1 MPLKSLRV
9 FVSSP
14 GDVAEERLI
23 ARRVIGRLEAQFG
36 DALRLEPLFWEHEP
50 LLATAS
56 FQEQMP
62 RTSEADIAIVILWS
76 RIGTALPGHIRRPDG
91 SAFSSGTEFEFE
103 DAVEG
108 FRRNGKPEL
117 LVYRKTAP
125 PAWPA
130 DDGLAAQRVAQKL
143 ALDKFIDKWFV
154 DRESGA
160 FRGAFHS
167 FESPADFEELL
178 EAHLTRIIERI
189 LGTLELAR
197 PASRA
202 WHKGSPFRGLET
214 FGPEHAPIFF
224 GRTAAIAS
232 VLMKLRRQ
240 AERGTA
246 FVLIM
251 GMSGGGKSSLAR
263 AGVLPL
269 MLHPGVLGRAP
280 EWRYACFRPSDGHG
294 DLASALIAAL
304 AQPSAVPDLPGSSV
318 AGYEAFRISLVQN
331 PLAFAAQIA
340 TRLQGDSHGSGASSQ
355 PSEYVRHLA
364 LVVDQLEE
372 IFSDDRIDPRQRE
385 CFAAAIDALA
395 RTGCVWIVAT
405 MRSDLYPRLTDLP
418 ILMSLKEGD
427 GQFDLLPPTMR
438 EIGQIIRLPAAAAG
452 LRFEL
457 RALTAERL
465 DDTIR
470 DAAAGNAAALP
481 LLEFLLE
488 ELYKRRS
495 HDNVLT
501 FRAYEELGGVAGALA
516 QRAEEVLETISAE
529 ARSALPLVLR
539 ELVSLSVEDDTTPLR
554 SVAPLAA
561 FGSAPAR
568 ELVQAL
574 LEARLFVSNLDDRGQ
589 PVVSVAHEALL
600 EHWPRVRTWSEQNRE
615 YLRAHARLSAATRA
629 WEREQRSRDFLLA
642 RGKPLAEA
650 RALMAEGVRLS
661 EPERALVEV
670 SIKRAQRFAQLRAA
684 AIVGLIILAGSASV
698 AAYFASRESDRAR
711 IQAGTSQ
718 RTTDFLVSLFS
729 IADPGENR
737 GATITVREV
746 LDRGVDEIE
755 NSLSDEPAV
764 RGNLKRAMGQA
775 YNGLGLYPKAK
786 TLLQQAVAD
795 AEQGGGGEGLIK
807 ARIALGFN
815 QYMDGEYEQAS
826 AVYRQALHEAET
838 LYGDKHDLVAAS
850 LRGLADSIFEL
861 DQPEEAER
869 LYRRALA
876 IELELHGDRHAD
888 TARTLH
894 DLGILL
900 YYQGDYAEAER
911 LYRRS
916 LATYRSL
923 YGENHP
929 SVAQGLND
937 LAVLLYDTG
946 EFGAAIRT
954 YGEAVPIYQKVYGE
968 QHPEFAS
975 GIYNLGRVLLI
986 TGKLDAAEGHLRR
999 ALAIDRERLAPDH
1012 EDLILPLNSLA
1023 MLEIARGNSA
1033 EAEGL
1038 LREALANAREHEHW
1052 MLGQVL
1058 TNVADLS
1065 VRQRRF
1071 EQAGAALDEARALLV
1086 AEYGDELAGAAAW
1099 RLAILDTVAGSY
1111 EIERSRF
1118 PEAQQRLTAAWPVLR
1133 ARFGARS
1140 YFGDQCLSYL
1150 SRLYEIQGNN
1160 RAAQEYRALL
1170 RSGPTAD

>member
-1 MPLKSLRV
+1 MPLRSLRV

-36 DALRLEPLFWEHEP
+36 DVLHIEPLFWEHEP

-62 RTSEADIAIVILWS
+62 RPSEADIAIVILWS
-76 RIGTALPGHIRRPDG
+76 RIGTTLPGHMQRPDG
-91 SAFSSGTEFEFE
+91 SLYSSGTEFEFE
-103 DAVEG
+103 DALDG

-117 LVYRKTAP
+117 LVYRKTAA

-130 DDGLAAQRVAQKL
+130 EDELAAQRVAQKL
-143 ALDKFIDKWFV
+143 ALDRFISKWFV

-160 FRGAFHS
+160 FTAAFHS

-178 EAHLTRIIERI
+178 EAHLTRIIGRI
-189 LGTLELAR
+189 LGSMELAR
-197 PASRA
+197 PATKP
-202 WHKGSPFRGLET
+202 WHQGSPFRGLET

-240 AERGTA
+240 AERATA

-269 MLHPGVLGRAP
+269 MLHPGVLGGAR
-280 EWRYACFRPSDGHG
+280 EWRYASFRPSDGHG
-294 DLASALIAAL
+294 DLASALVNAL
-304 AQPSAVPDLPGSSV
+304 AQSSALPDLLGRDAIEYERLRASLFQTPGSFAEHVV
-318 AGYEAFRISLVQN
+318 A
-331 PLAFAAQIA
+331 
-340 TRLQGDSHGSGASSQ
+340 RLQHDPPGGEESS
-355 PSEYVRHLA
+355 PPTSCFRHLA

-372 IFSDDRIDPRQRE
+372 IFSDDRIDNRQRE
-385 CFAAAIDALA
+385 CFSAALNELA
-395 RTGCVWIVAT
+395 RTGCIWIVAT

-418 ILMSLKEGD
+418 VLMSLKEGE

-452 LRFEL
+452 LRFES
-457 RALTAERL
+457 RTHTAERL
-465 DDTIR
+465 DETIR

-516 QRAEEVLETISAE
+516 QRAEEVLDTVSPE
-529 ARSALPLVLR
+529 ARSTLPLILR
-539 ELVSLSVEDDTTPLR
+539 ELVSLNVEDDAMMRL
-554 SVAPLAA
+554 VAPFAA
-561 FGSAPAR
+561 FASTPAR
-568 ELVQAL
+568 ELLQAL
-574 LEARLFVSNLDDRGQ
+574 LEARLFVSNLDNRGQ

-600 EHWPRVRTWSEQNRE
+600 EHWPRVRAWSEQNRE
-615 YLRAHARLSAATRA
+615 HLRAHARLSAAMRA
-629 WEREQRSRDFLLA
+629 WEREGRSGDFLLA

-650 RALMAEGVRLS
+650 RALVADGVRLS
-661 EPERALVEV
+661 ETERALVDA
-670 SIKRAQRFAQLRAA
+670 SIKRATRFAQLRAA
-684 AIVGLIILAGSASV
+684 AIVGLIVLAGSASV
-698 AAYFASRESDRAR
+698 AAYFASRESNRAQ

-729 IADPGENR
+729 IADPGESR
-737 GATITVREV
+737 GETITVREV
-746 LDRGVDEIE
+746 LDRGVDQIE

-786 TLLQQAVAD
+786 LLLQQAVAD
-795 AEQGGGGEGLIK
+795 AEHGGRGEGLIK

-815 QYMDGEYEQAS
+815 HYMDAEYEQAS
-826 AVYRQALHEAET
+826 AVYRQALLEAEE
-838 LYGDKHDLVAAS
+838 LYGNTHDLVAAS

-861 DQPEEAER
+861 DQSEEAER

-876 IELELHGDRHAD
+876 IELQLHGERHAN

-900 YYQGDYAEAER
+900 YYEGNYAEAER

-923 YGENHP
+923 YGESHP
-929 SVAQGLND
+929 TVAQGLND

-946 EFGAAIRT
+946 DFGAAIQT
-954 YGEAVPIYQKVYGE
+954 YQEAVPIFRKVYGE
-968 QHPEFAS
+968 QHPLFAS

-999 ALAIDRERLAPDH
+999 ALAIDRERLAPGH

-1023 MLEIARGNSA
+1023 MLQIARGDLA
-1033 EAEGL
+1033 EAEVL
-1038 LREALANAREHEHW
+1038 LEKRSQARESTSIGCW
-1052 MLGQVL
+1052 VK
-1058 TNVADLS
+1058 
-1065 VRQRRF
+1065 
-1071 EQAGAALDEARALLV
+1071 
-1086 AEYGDELAGAAAW
+1086 Y
-1099 RLAILDTVAGSY
+1099 
-1111 EIERSRF
+1111 
-1118 PEAQQRLTAAWPVLR
+1118 LR
-1133 ARFGARS
+1133 TW
-1140 YFGDQCLSYL
+1140 L
-1150 SRLYEIQGNN
+1150 I
-1160 RAAQEYRALL
+1160 
-1170 RSGPTAD
+1170 

>member
-1 MPLKSLRV
+1 MPLKKLQV

-36 DALRLEPLFWEHEP
+36 DVLHLEPMFWEHEP

-62 RTSEADIAIVILWS
+62 RTSESDIAIVILWS
-76 RIGTALPGHIRRPDG
+76 RIGTTLPGHIQRPDG

-125 PAWPA
+125 PTWPA
-130 DDGLAAQRVAQKL
+130 DDELAAQRVAQKV
-143 ALDKFIDKWFV
+143 ALDNFIDKWFV

-178 EAHLTRIIERI
+178 EAHLTRIIERT
-189 LGTLELAR
+189 LGTLQLAR

-251 GMSGGGKSSLAR
+251 GMSGGGKSSVAR

-280 EWRYACFRPSDGHG
+280 QWRSACFRPSDGHG
-294 DLASALIAAL
+294 DLSSALIAAL
-304 AQPSAVPDLPGSSV
+304 TQPSAIPDLPGSN
-318 AGYEAFRISLVQN
+318 AAEHEAFRASLLET
-331 PLAFAAQIA
+331 PLAFAEQVVA
-340 TRLQGDSHGSGASSQ
+340 LLDGNC
-355 PSEYVRHLA
+355 HLA

-372 IFSDDRIDPRQRE
+372 MFSDDRIDQQQRE
-385 CFAAAIDALA
+385 CFSAALDALA

-418 ILMSLKEGD
+418 VLMALKEGD

-452 LRFEL
+452 LRFES
-457 RALTAERL
+457 RAHTAERL

-516 QRAEEVLETISAE
+516 QRAEEVLEAVSPE
-529 ARSALPLVLR
+529 ARATLPLILL
-539 ELVSLSVEDDTTPLR
+539 ELVSLSVEDDTTPMR
-554 SVAPLAA
+554 AVAPLSA
-561 FGSAPAR
+561 FTSEPAR
-568 ELVQAL
+568 ELLQAL
-574 LEARLFVSNLDDRGQ
+574 LEARLFVSNLDGHGQ

-600 EHWPRVRTWSEQNRE
+600 EHWPRVRTWVEENRE
-615 YLRAHARLSAATRA
+615 HLRAHARLSAAVRT
-629 WEREQRSRDFLLA
+629 WEREGQSRDFLLQ

-650 RALMAEGVRLS
+650 RTLIAGGVRLS
-661 EPERALVEV
+661 EAERALVEA
-670 SIKRAQRFAQLRAA
+670 SDRRAKRFGQLRAA
-684 AIVGLIILAGSASV
+684 AIAGLVVLAISAS
-698 AAYFASRESDRAR
+698 AAAWFASRESNRAR
-711 IQAGTSQ
+711 IQARTSQ
-718 RTTDFLVSLFS
+718 RTSDFLVSLFS
-729 IADPGENR
+729 SPDPSESR
-737 GATITVREV
+737 GNDITVSEF
-746 LDRGVDEIE
+746 LDRSVDEIE
-755 NSLSDEPAV
+755 NSLSGEPAV
-764 RGNLKRAMGQA
+764 RGNLMRAMGQA
-775 YNGLGLYPKAK
+775 YNGLGEYPKARS
-786 TLLQQAVAD
+786 LLQKAVAD
-795 AEQGGGGEGLIK
+795 AESSGGGEGLIK
-807 ARIALGFN
+807 ARVALGFN
-815 QYMDGEYEQAS
+815 YYMDGEYVPAS
-826 AVYRQALHEAET
+826 AVYREALSEAET
-838 LYGDKHDLVAAS
+838 LYGNKHELVAAS
-850 LRGLADSIFEL
+850 IRGLADSIFEL
-861 DQPEEAER
+861 DQPAEAER
-869 LYRRALA
+869 LYQRALS
-876 IELELHGDRHAD
+876 IELELHGERHAD

-900 YYQGDYAEAER
+900 YYQGLYPEAER

-916 LATYRSL
+916 LAIYRAL

-937 LAVLLYDTG
+937 LAVLLYDSG
-946 EFGAAIRT
+946 EFEAAIQT
-954 YGEAVPIYQKVYGE
+954 YKEAVPIYHKVYGE
-968 QHPEFAS
+968 QHPEYAS

-986 TGKLDAAEGHLRR
+986 TGKLDSAEDYLRR
-999 ALAIDRERLAPDH
+999 ALAIDRQRLAVGH

-1023 MLEIARGNSA
+1023 MLDIARGNLA
-1033 EAEGL
+1033 EADVL
-1038 LREALANAREHEHW
+1038 LEEALASAREQKHW

-1058 TNVADLS
+1058 INVGDLNIRHGR
-1065 VRQRRF
+1065 V
-1071 EQAGAALDEARALLV
+1071 EQAGAALEEARALLQ
-1086 AEYGDELAGAAAW
+1086 AEYGEALSGAAAW
-1099 RLAILDTVAGSY
+1099 RLAILNSVAGSY
-1111 EIERSRF
+1111 EIERGRF
-1118 PEAQQRLTAAWPVLR
+1118 AEAERHLAGAWPVLR
-1133 ARFGARS
+1133 TRFGARS
-1140 YFGDQCLSYL
+1140 YFGDQCLVHL
-1150 SRLYEIQGNN
+1150 SRLYYVQGNAK
-1160 RAAQEYRALL
+1160 AAREYQALL
-1170 RSGPTAD
+1170 RSRPEAG